1 MRSSAGSPFK
11 LLILH
16 GKGDNG
22 PKFAK
27 RIAKIEDALAAEREI
42 ECVYLDGPVEL
53 AEDQYAWWN
62 LPPGARSFTTD
73 KYLEVDET
81 FKVIEE
87 TWKEEGPFNAIL
99 AHSQG
104 AILTTVLLAKAV
116 KEGFIARPDKA
127 ILFGNAWPRPFEE
140 LVLAMGEELRNR
152 DVSFP
157 KTLHVYA
164 MNDQT
169 NPPVDGRA
177 IEIKQLMGAGAEEW
191 VHTRGHG
198 IPDDEASIA
207 RYTQFLF
214 ASD

>member
-1 MRSSAGSPFK
+1 MQRNSLCLQLSLALLIVACCLLPSNAFNGGSAMLRGGVHKRQQCCSAVSSMRSSAGSPFK

-127 ILFGNAWPRPFEE
+127 ILFGNAWP
-140 LVLAMGEELRNR
+140 
-152 DVSFP
+152 
-157 KTLHVYA
+157 
-164 MNDQT
+164 
-169 NPPVDGRA
+169 
-177 IEIKQLMGAGAEEW
+177 
-191 VHTRGHG
+191 
-198 IPDDEASIA
+198 
-207 RYTQFLF
+207 
-214 ASD
+214 